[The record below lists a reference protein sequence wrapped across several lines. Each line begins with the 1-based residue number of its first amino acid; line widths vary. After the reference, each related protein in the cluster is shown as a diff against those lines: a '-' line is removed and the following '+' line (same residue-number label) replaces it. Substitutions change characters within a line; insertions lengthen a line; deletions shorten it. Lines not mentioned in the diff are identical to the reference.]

1 MAEHHVICKQLQFY
15 FFFLIWIIYLIWLL
29 WLGLPKQ
36 CWINVAG
43 MDILSCSWSQRKC
56 FQFFTFENDVCCGF
70 VIYDFYYVEVGSLC
84 ALFLERFYHK
94 RLFNFVKSL
103 PCIHWNYHMNFI
115 LHFVNMVYQFSSV
128 AQSCLTL
135 CDPIGCSTPG
145 FPVHHQTLELA
156 QTHVHWVSDAV
167 QQSHPLLSPSPAFSL
182 SQNQRLFQWVSSL
195 YQVAK
200 VLELQL
206 QHQSFQCIFRVDFLR
221 IDLFAFLA
229 VQGTLKNLLQHHS

>member
-1 MAEHHVICKQLQFY
+1 MINRIVFLIPLSYLSLLLYGNGRDFYALIFYPVTLPNSFISTSFLVAEHHVICKQLQFY
-15 FFFLIWIIYLIWLL
+15 FFFLIWIIFLIWLL

-43 MDILSCSWSQRKC
+43 VDILSWSQRKC

-115 LHFVNMVYQFSSV
+115 LQFVNMVYQFSCSV
-128 AQSCLTL
+128 
-135 CDPIGCSTPG
+135 
-145 FPVHHQTLELA
+145 
-156 QTHVHWVSDAV
+156 VSDSLWPYGL
-167 QQSHPLLSPSPAFSL
+167 QHTRLPCPSPNSGACSNSCPL
-182 SQNQRLFQWVSSL
+182 S
-195 YQVAK
+195 
-200 VLELQL
+200 
-206 QHQSFQCIFRVDFLR
+206 
-221 IDLFAFLA
+221 
-229 VQGTLKNLLQHHS
+229 